1 MPFDACFDEKEL
13 FLQLNEDIEEV
24 KEVIVVKEVKAI
36 TIL

>member
-24 KEVIVVKEVKAI
+24 IVVKDVKAI

>member
-24 KEVIVVKEVKAI
+24 KEVKAI